1 MKLSLPSS
9 RNNILKEER
18 RKTERKEEKVGCGE
32 GSFYVEWQR
41 ECPRILQV
49 VSESSYQ
56 ATFDGICE
64 FIVISTAVQYSS
76 FGLYSSLILSD
87 TLMWI

>member
-18 RKTERKEEKVGCGE
+18 RKTEREEEKVGCGE

-41 ECPRILQV
+41 ECPCILQV
-49 VSESSYQ
+49 VPGVFLSSH
-56 ATFDGICE
+56 I
-64 FIVISTAVQYSS
+64 
-76 FGLYSSLILSD
+76 
-87 TLMWI
+87 WWHP